1 MSVCIFSFKRMFQWI
16 CLVFLLFSAFGVE
29 ARVWRGLNAKDPLLS
44 DGTVNWTV
52 ARRTKLTR
60 NGKPIEMNLYTVRYT
75 EPAVSQLKRRFEA
88 LGAKVVIVRG
98 RDGVTGVARWPNKKA
113 RFIVLTPQNDPHKYI
128 IVTWSHPKKRAKKVK
143 LFVPTYP
150 RGKKPTTI
158 LDDET
163 HTVVMT
169 QQTSDSPAD
178 VHAFYARKLTA
189 EGWKMVVPAIVSHG
203 TIRGLATYQKKNR
216 ICFVQISKHRGR
228 LNMITVLVKKGTL

>member
-1 MSVCIFSFKRMFQWI
+1 MSVCIFSFKRMFQWV

-52 ARRTKLTR
+52 ARRT
-60 NGKPIEMNLYTVRYT
+60 
-75 EPAVSQLKRRFEA
+75 
-88 LGAKVVIVRG
+88 AKVVIVRG

-158 LDDET
+158 SDDET